1 MQKFSELQYCRP
13 DIQAMRSG
21 LAQDAERLKA
31 ASSFEDT
38 DAVLRAHDAALREFA
53 TMANLASIRNTIDTS
68 DRFYEAEKV
77 FFDTETPKNTPYTL
91 AYDEALLASPF
102 RAEIGRKYGPQLL
115 ALTEREAKRL
125 SPVLIESTIE
135 ENRLVREY
143 QKLLASCRV
152 QFMGETVNLSGLRR
166 FQQSPDR
173 AVRKAAAAAVS
184 DFLGANAEQ
193 LDTLYDQLVVLRNR
207 MGQLMGYDDFTPL
220 GYLRMGRTYEPAD
233 VARFRAQVAEE
244 LVPVCTELHRRH
256 AARIGVPS
264 LKIYDE
270 TYQFADGNATPEGDL
285 AFMVSAAQ
293 RMYRELSKE
302 TGEFFDFMVQ
312 YELMDLL
319 TKPNKRVGGYCTSLP
334 AYQAPFIFSNFNGT
348 SADVD
353 VLTHE
358 AGHAF
363 AGRCAGA
370 AQPLLAYAS
379 PTLEACEI
387 HSMSMEFFTHPWMEL
402 FFGKNADKYRYSH
415 LLESLTFIPY
425 GVCVDEFQHIV
436 YANPAL
442 SPAERKEA
450 WHALEAKYLPH
461 RDYDGDAFMEAGG
474 FWQKQQHIYA
484 RPFYYL
490 DYALASMGAFEFYGK
505 MQADRAA
512 AWEDYLR
519 LCRAGGSLP
528 YRALLKLA
536 NLSDPFEA
544 GGVMRAVKAGVDTLL
559 AADDLALQNE
569 RTEERCK

>member
-193 LDTLYDQLVVLRNR
+193 LDTLYDQLVALRNR

-256 AARIGVPS
+256 AARIGVPA

-363 AGRCAGA
+363 EAFCASRN
-370 AQPLLAYAS
+370 QELPEYYFS
-379 PTLEACEI
+379 TSEVDEI
-387 HSMSMEFFTHPWMEL
+387 HSMSMEFFAYPWMEL
-402 FFGKNADKYRYSH
+402 FFGAQAPKYRFSH
-415 LLESLTFIPY
+415 MADALQFIPY
-425 GVCVDEFQHIV
+425 GACVDEYQHIV
-436 YANPAL
+436 YANPDL
-442 SPAERKEA
+442 TPAERTAAWKE
-450 WHALEAKYLPH
+450 LEKKYLPD
-461 RDYDGDAFMEAGG
+461 RSYDGNAFMEKGG
-474 FWQKQQHIYA
+474 FWMQKLHIFLY
-484 RPFYYL
+484 PFYYI
-490 DYALASMGAFEFYGK
+490 DYTLASMGAFEFYGK
-505 MQADRAA
+505 MQEDHAA
-512 AWEDYLR
+512 AWADYYR
-519 LCRAGGSLP
+519 LCCAGGSQP
-528 YRALLKLA
+528 YLALLKLA
-536 NLSDPFEA
+536 NLSNPFAEGSVA
-544 GGVMRAVKAGVDTLL
+544 RAIAPILKTLSET
-559 AADDLALQNE
+559 DDRAL
-569 RTEERCK
+569 

>member
-1 MQKFSELQYCRP
+1 MQKFSELQYQRP
-13 DIQAMRSG
+13 DIGALRSA
-21 LAQDAERLKA
+21 LTEDAARLGTA
-31 ASSFEDT
+31 ASFEET
-38 DAVLRAHDAALREFA
+38 DDVLHAHDAALRAFS

-68 DRFYEAEKV
+68 DRFYEAEKD
-77 FFDTETPKNTPYTL
+77 FFDTEVPKNTPYTL
-91 AYDEALLASPF
+91 AYNKALLASPF
-102 RAEIGRKYGPQLL
+102 RAEIDRKYGTQLL
-115 ALTEREAKRL
+115 ALTEREVRRL

-152 QFMGETVNLSGLRR
+152 QFAGETVNLSGLRR
-166 FQQSPDR
+166 YQQVPDR

-184 DFLGANAEQ
+184 GFLSANADA
-193 LDTLYDQLVVLRNR
+193 LDTLYDKLVALRNR

-233 VARFRAQVAEE
+233 VARFRDQVATE

-256 AARIGVPS
+256 AARIGVNA
-264 LKIYDE
+264 LTIYDE
-270 TYQFADGNATPEGDL
+270 TFEFKTGNATPEGDL
-285 AFMVSAAQ
+285 PFMVAAAQ
-293 RMYRELSKE
+293 RMYRELSPE
-302 TGEFFDFMVQ
+302 TGEFFDFMVK

-334 AYQAPFIFSNFNGT
+334 AWQAPFIFSNFNGT

-353 VLTHE
+353 VFTHE

-363 AGRCAGA
+363 AGCCAGA
-370 AQPLLAYAS
+370 VQPLLAYTS

-436 YANPAL
+436 YANPGL

-490 DYALASMGAFEFYGK
+490 DYALASMGAFEFFGK
-505 MQADRAA
+505 MQADRPS

-536 NLSDPFEA
+536 HLSDPFEPDS
-544 GGVMRAVKAGVDTLL
+544 VMRAVKAGVDTLL
-559 AADDLALQNE
+559 ATDDLALD
-569 RTEERCK
+569 K